1 VLGTRAIKTR
11 DLSAQLK
18 SIYTDKRGLY
28 LVSKYGGIVL
38 SIATLL
44 LYNRYIT
51 DVLTSLKTFDAHL
64 LRSLRLKSDGR
75 DLDTEILAKLGSLH
89 EYILEVPVDY
99 SPRTRAEGKKI
110 RLVDGLGAL
119 AALFR
124 YRRFRDTLAAEDLA
138 LQSTPPSPASPPA
151 KAAAQAAGDRV
162 RPAAGR

>member
-18 SIYTDKRGLY
+18 SIYTDKRALY

-51 DVLTSLKTFDAHL
+51 DVLTASRHSTPPAP
-64 LRSLRLKSDGR
+64 SLRLESDGR

-89 EYILEVPVDY
+89 RIH
-99 SPRTRAEGKKI
+99 SRG
-110 RLVDGLGAL
+110 
-119 AALFR
+119 
-124 YRRFRDTLAAEDLA
+124 
-138 LQSTPPSPASPPA
+138 
-151 KAAAQAAGDRV
+151 
-162 RPAAGR
+162 AGRL